1 MISDMFGISINDVSE
16 NKEEFNIK
24 FGDLSDYIV
33 NMTEDDFNVLLEKSG
48 LSKEEFIEKLIE
60 EGWSVKPIKHEEE

>member
-1 MISDMFGISINDVSE
+1 MIDNLFGISIIDVPE
-16 NKEEFNIK
+16 NNEDFNIK
-24 FGDLSDYIV
+24 FGNLSDYIV

-48 LSKEEFIEKLIE
+48 LLKEEFIEKLIE